1 MPIQNRIAK
10 FYDDMKSWRHY
21 FHEHPELAY
30 KEINTSKKVVELLK
44 EFNVDN
50 IETGIGGTGVV
61 AVIENGS
68 GKTLGLRADMDALPI
83 REENNKPYCSKNT
96 GIMHACGHDGH
107 TTMLLGAAKY
117 LSESRKFKGKVVLIF
132 QPAEEGF
139 AGAKA
144 MIDDGLFKKYPVDEI
159 YGMHNMPNLKSGML
173 AVEEGPRLAAADN
186 FEIEIIGK
194 GAHGAMPSN
203 SIDPIVCGSAIVQ
216 NLQHI
221 VSRNSNPKET
231 LVITVASFHS
241 GNANNVIPKTAK
253 LNGTIRYYNDEIGKM
268 VRKRFY
274 EVVNNTCETFG
285 AKPEISFK
293 KGYPATVNHKK
304 QSLFAYNV
312 AKKVSGKNSS
322 NNQTPMMGSEDF
334 SYFLKQVPGA
344 FAWIGNGKSAS
355 LHNPKYDFDDNI
367 LCTGASFLATLA
379 EEYLI

>member
-83 REENNKPYCSKNT
+83 REENNKSYCSKNT

-274 EVVNNTCETFG
+274 EVVNNTCQTFG

>member
-1 MPIQNRIAK
+1 M
-10 FYDDMKSWRHY
+10 SL
-21 FHEHPELAY
+21 HPWQ
-30 KEINTSKKVVELLK
+30 
-44 EFNVDN
+44 
-50 IETGIGGTGVV
+50 GV
-61 AVIENGS
+61 
-68 GKTLGLRADMDALPI
+68 
-83 REENNKPYCSKNT
+83 
-96 GIMHACGHDGH
+96 
-107 TTMLLGAAKY
+107 
-117 LSESRKFKGKVVLIF
+117 
-132 QPAEEGF
+132 EEGF